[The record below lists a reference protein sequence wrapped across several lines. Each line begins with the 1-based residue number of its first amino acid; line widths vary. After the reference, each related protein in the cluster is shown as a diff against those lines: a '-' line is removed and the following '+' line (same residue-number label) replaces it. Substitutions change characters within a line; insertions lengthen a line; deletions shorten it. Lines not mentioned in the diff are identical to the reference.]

1 MKADALDQFRRK
13 LAANKPLFG
22 IWVTLESA
30 SVTEMAVASGLD
42 WVVIDAEHGHLDWQD
57 IVQHIRATVRSQ
69 TVALV
74 RIAEHNSS
82 LVKRVLDIGAD
93 GVVVPWVES
102 AQQLTELLKMAQYP
116 PAGIRG
122 IGGERA
128 TAWGQALAEHVAES
142 DSRVL
147 VVPILESVTAYE
159 SIDQLVEVEGSE
171 LFYFGPADF
180 SATAGYAGQWE
191 GPGVAEMILEMK
203 DKILAAGKHC
213 GLVTTSLDDM
223 DQRLAA
229 GFQVLAA
236 GMDSSL
242 LLSRLQ
248 QILTHVGR
256 QQDLHP
262 NLSPDPSD

>member
-57 IVQHIRATVRSQ
+57 IVQHIRATVRSK

-147 VVPILESVTAYE
+147 R
-159 SIDQLVEVEGSE
+159 SE
-171 LFYFGPADF
+171 ERG
-180 SATAGYAGQWE
+180 G
-191 GPGVAEMILEMK
+191 
-203 DKILAAGKHC
+203 GKHC